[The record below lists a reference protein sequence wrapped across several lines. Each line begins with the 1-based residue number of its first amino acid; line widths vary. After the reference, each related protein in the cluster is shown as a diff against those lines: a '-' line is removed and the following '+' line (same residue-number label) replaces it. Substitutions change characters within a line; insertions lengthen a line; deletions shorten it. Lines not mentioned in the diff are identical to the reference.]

1 VLQSLLRNNFRAQL
15 VVPVAIALLVMIISA
30 ITFTVFTQKS
40 SSSALNTQVQTSFA
54 DIEASI
60 ADDLGALSKQ
70 LDNNLQRM
78 QEEVSQTLA
87 AASSKALQDTADTV
101 RKDIQTLRQQS
112 GNNMAQLMAIS
123 AVNSVLTKDFATLN
137 NYVRSAH
144 QNKDIV
150 FLFYLDKDNKPL
162 TRFLNRKNEKLTAYL
177 PQGKPDI
184 AKIIQAGANDPNV
197 LVLTQN
203 IKSEEETIGS
213 VTLAMDMT
221 QAKQQ
226 AQAMSVQFDTLVSG
240 NSELINT
247 VLGREAKTINSDLQT
262 VVTNVQQ
269 QITKRSAG
277 TVGEITAKSN
287 SLSNRTRNTFVLGAV
302 IGFLLVLSILLL
314 NARSILKLLG
324 GEPGA
329 MVQFAQRIADG
340 NLTAAGSDRR
350 VPGSLQA
357 ALLEMSEKL
366 RRLIGNIV
374 VEGRALQSTST
385 ELALAAENMTGGA
398 EQSASRANAVAT
410 ATEEMSANMGTITM
424 ASEQAA
430 QNVNVVATAME
441 EMTAAVQEI
450 AQNTAQASSMTRD
463 AVNYAKDSSEKVN
476 QLGLAAKEISKVT
489 EVITEISEQ
498 TNLLAL
504 NATIEAARAGDAG
517 KGFAVVANEIKE
529 LAKQTANATSEIKAK
544 IESIQSS
551 TDGTVVEIT
560 EISKVI
566 NSVNELVATIAA
578 AAEQQSVTVGDIS
591 INVNEA
597 ANGISEVNENV
608 AQASIVA
615 SEIARDIADV
625 SMVSR
630 ETKEGSLLLQESSQ
644 ELKEIAQSISRET
657 SQFNLGEREQERAGS
672 RSVSTARP
680 LLRWSETLSVGI
692 DSIDDQHKKL
702 VGMINELHRQMHAG
716 SAKEAVAKTLDELI
730 NYTGSHFQYEE
741 KLFAK
746 HDYPEQ
752 TRHKE
757 MHGKL
762 VGQVL
767 DFQAQFKKGA
777 KDVDIDLMEFLKD
790 WLINHIKKTDQK
802 YSSFLL
808 SKGVV

>member
-1 VLQSLLRNNFRAQL
+1 
-15 VVPVAIALLVMIISA
+15 MIISA
-30 ITFTVFTQKS
+30 ITFTVFTQKRS
-40 SSSALNTQVQTSFA
+40 SNALNTQVQSSFA
-54 DIEASI
+54 DIESSI
-60 ADDLGALSKQ
+60 ATDLGELSKQ
-70 LDNNLQRM
+70 LDNNLQGM
-78 QEEVSQTLA
+78 QQEVSNQLA
-87 AASSKALQDTADTV
+87 AASSKALQATANTLQDNM
-101 RKDIQTLRQQS
+101 QTLRRQS
-112 GNNMAQLMAIS
+112 GNNMIELMAIS

-144 QNKDIV
+144 QNQDIV
-150 FLFYLDKDNKPL
+150 FLFYLDKDKTPL
-162 TRFLNRKNEKLTAYL
+162 TRFLNRKNEKLKTYL
-177 PQGKPDI
+177 PQDKPDI
-184 AKIIQAGANDPNV
+184 SKIIQAGESDKNV
-197 LVLTQN
+197 LVLTQD
-203 IKSEEETIGS
+203 IKSEGETIGS
-213 VTLAMDMT
+213 VILAMDIT
-221 QAKQQ
+221 QAQQQ
-226 AQAMSVQFDTLVSG
+226 AQAMSAQFDTLVSG
-240 NSELINT
+240 NSELIGT
-247 VLGREAKTINSDLQT
+247 VLGGKAKTINNDLQT

-287 SLSNRTRNTFVLGAV
+287 SLSSRTRNTFVIGAV
-302 IGFLLVLSILLL
+302 VGFLLVLGILLL
-314 NARSILKLLG
+314 NARLILKLLG

-329 MVQFAQRIADG
+329 MVQLAQRIADG
-340 NLTAAGSDRR
+340 NLTTAGEKRR
-350 VPGSLQA
+350 IPGSLQA
-357 ALLEMSEKL
+357 ALQEMSEKL
-366 RRLIGNIV
+366 HRLIGNIV
-374 VEGRALQSTST
+374 EEGRALQSTST
-385 ELALAAENMTGGA
+385 ELAIAAENMTGGA

-450 AQNTAQASSMTRD
+450 AQNTAKASSMTRD

-529 LAKQTANATSEIKAK
+529 LAKQTANATREIKAK

-551 TDGTVVEIT
+551 TDGTVIEIT

-566 NSVNELVATIAA
+566 NSVNELVSTIAA

-657 SQFNLGEREQERAGS
+657 SQFNLGEREQKKTGS
-672 RSVSTARP
+672 RSVSTSRP
-680 LLRWSETLSVGI
+680 LLRWSESLSVGI
-692 DSIDDQHKKL
+692 DTIDEQHKKL
-702 VGMINELHRQMHAG
+702 VGMINELHRQMHTG
-716 SAKEAVAKTLDELI
+716 SAKEAVEKTLDNLI

-767 DFQAQFKKGA
+767 DFQVQFKKGDR
-777 KDVDIDLMEFLKD
+777 DVGIKLMEFLKD
-790 WLINHIKKTDQK
+790 WLINHIKKTDQQ